1 MKRLFK
7 LAMLAGF
14 ASTAATGSAQSIGAA
29 CGCPPVSSR
38 TPVNMSTLVDGN
50 GNLNSAALTLTCNN
64 LYILNQT
71 VYVNDGQDL
80 YIQPGTVIKA
90 TQVVS
95 GNANTLIVSRG
106 GQIWANGSQSCPII
120 MTAQADPLDGS
131 YAVTNRGK
139 WGGLIILGR
148 GRTNVRS
155 TDLKDGGPNPSTSIT
170 GTDGV
175 ALIEG
180 LALGDARNY
189 YGMPVGQ
196 ENDNDNSGILRYV
209 SVRHGGQIIGTGNE
223 VNAITLGGVG
233 RQTKV
238 EYIEAA
244 CNLDDGVETFGGA
257 VDIKYAVAAFVDDD
271 YLDWDQDYKG
281 RVQFFYGLQ
290 GPDNS
295 GGSLNQGDNGF
306 ECDGDDGPGNL
317 SGLRSNPTVYNATVI
332 GRWTPTG
339 GSGDEALEMRRETL
353 GKVYNSIFAN
363 FRSGINLGDVAV
375 DNWRNGLIEVK
386 NCTFQTRADQTNSG
400 DPVTDTFKRVRVNG
414 GNATASDYTKFST
427 DGNLTVGFNTLI
439 DASFTASVATGTPT
453 VVSDRVNPVP
463 AAGASAAQS
472 TLTAPIDDFFTAV
485 RYRGAFEPGAEPW
498 TKGWT
503 LAQTIKA
510 DLSAVAGCV
519 GDLNKDGIINAVDFT
534 LFSGA
539 FGGTCF

>member
-7 LAMLAGF
+7 LAMIAGF
-14 ASTAATGSAQSIGAA
+14 AGTAATGSAQSIGAA

-38 TPVNMSTLVDGN
+38 TPVNLSTLLDAN
-50 GNLNSAALTLTCNN
+50 GNLSNPSTTLTCNN
-64 LYILNQT
+64 LYILNT
-71 VYVNDGQDL
+71 TMYVNNNQDL

-90 TQVVS
+90 LQVVS
-95 GNANTLIVSRG
+95 GNAHTLIVSRG
-106 GQIWANGSQSCPII
+106 GQIWANGSASCPII
-120 MTAQADPLDGS
+120 MTANADLLDGS

-148 GRTNVRS
+148 ARNNVRS

-189 YGMPVGQ
+189 YGAPIGS
-196 ENDNDNSGILRYV
+196 EDDNDNSGVLRYV
-209 SVRHGGQIIGTGNE
+209 SVRHGGQIIGVGNE
-223 VNAITLGGVG
+223 VNGITMGSVG
-233 RQTKV
+233 RATKV
-238 EYIEAA
+238 EYIEASS
-244 CNLDDGVETFGGA
+244 NLDDGVEVFGGT

-271 YLDWDQDYKG
+271 YLDWDQDYRG

-306 ECDGDDGPGNL
+306 ECDGDDGPGNTAPK
-317 SGLRSNPTVYNATVI
+317 SNPTVYNATVI

-339 GSGDEALEMRRETL
+339 GSGDEALELRRETL

-386 NCTFQTRADQTNSG
+386 NCTFQFRADQTDGAPSSS
-400 DPVTDTFKRVRVNG
+400 FKRVRVNG
-414 GNATASDYTKFST
+414 ADALASDYTKFST
-427 DGNLTVGFNTLI
+427 DGNLAVAQNTLI
-439 DASFTASVATGTPT
+439 DATFTASIATGTPT

-472 TLTAPIDDFFTAV
+472 TITAPIDDFFTGV
-485 RYRGAFEPGAEPW
+485 KYRGAFEPGAEPW

-503 LAQTIKA
+503 HMSQIKA
-510 DLSAVAGCV
+510 DLSTLAGCV
-519 GDLNKDGIINAVDFT
+519 GDLNKDGIINASDFT
-534 LFSGA
+534 LFVGA

>member
-1 MKRLFK
+1 MKHLFK
-7 LAMLAGF
+7 MAMLAGF
-14 ASTAATGSAQSIGAA
+14 AGTAATGTAQSIGAA

-38 TPVNMSTLVDGN
+38 TTVNMSTLVDGN
-50 GNLNSAALTLTCNN
+50 GNLNTTPLTLTCNN
-64 LYILNQT
+64 LYVLNTT

-80 YIQPGTVIKA
+80 FVQPGTVVKA

-120 MTAQADPLDGS
+120 FTAQADPLDGT

-180 LALGDARNY
+180 LQLGDDRNY

-196 ENDNDNSGILRYV
+196 DNDNDNSGILRYV
-209 SVRHGGQIIGTGNE
+209 SCRHGGQIIGTGNE

-233 RQTKV
+233 RGTKV
-238 EYIEAA
+238 EFIEAA

-257 VDIKYAVAAFVDDD
+257 VDIKYAVASFVDDD

-295 GGSLNQGDNGF
+295 GGALNQGDNGF
-306 ECDGDDGPGNL
+306 EGDGDDGPGNL

-332 GRWTPTG
+332 GRWQNASPF
-339 GSGDEALEMRRETL
+339 GSGDEALELRRETL

-363 FRSGINLGDVAV
+363 FRSGINLGDVAYT
-375 DNWRNGLIEVK
+375 NWNAGTLEVK
-386 NCTFQTRADQTNSG
+386 NCTFQIRADQTDGTPG
-400 DPVTDTFKRVRVNG
+400 DSFKRVRVNG
-414 GNATASDYTKFST
+414 ANASAADYTKFTT
-427 DGNLTVGFNTLI
+427 DGNLTTGFNTLI
-439 DASFTASVATGTPT
+439 DASFAISPLTSNT
-453 VVSDRVNPVP
+453 VIDRVNPVP
-463 AAGASAAQS
+463 PAGAPGAQS
-472 TLTAPIDDFFTAV
+472 TITAPIDDFFTSV
-485 RYRGAFEPGAEPW
+485 KYRGAFEPGAEPW

-503 LAQTIKA
+503 VAAAIKA
-510 DLSAVAGCV
+510 DLSTVAGCI
-519 GDLNKDGIINAVDFT
+519 GDINKDGVINSADFT

-539 FGGTCF
+539 FGTTCY